1 MAVATCAGGGLLPRK
16 HLAPLGA
23 MTVAAALTLS
33 GCSDQSPK
41 DPPPSPSG
49 TGTRAPLYDEL
60 PAAVKK
66 SGVIK
71 VGSDMLYPPM
81 EFIQNGKPTG
91 VDPGLAEVLGRELGV
106 RFQFSNSAFDTLLTG
121 LRANRHDVVMS
132 AMSDTKER
140 QQGLDPSTGEKIG
153 EDVDFVDYFTAG
165 SSIMVK
171 KGNPEKIKT
180 LADLCGR
187 KVAVQSG
194 STAYD
199 LLRSQ
204 QCDEPIDI
212 EAYDTHDEA
221 QARLASGAAV
231 ADVADYP
238 VVAYAAQTSGGGKDF
253 EVVGE
258 QIGPGPYGMAVPA
271 SNKQLRDAL
280 EAALNAAIQD
290 GSYKQVLDKW
300 NVGDGAVTDATING
314 GT

>member
-23 MTVAAALTLS
+23 MTVAAALTLT

-49 TGTRAPLYDEL
+49 TGTRAPLYEEL

-106 RFQFSNSAFDTLLTG
+106 RFQFANSAFDTLLTG
-121 LRANRHDVVMS
+121 LRAKRYDVVMS

-171 KGNPEKIKT
+171 KGNPEKIRT
-180 LADLCGR
+180 PADLCGR

-199 LLRSQ
+199 LLQSQ

-221 QARLASGAAV
+221 QARWAPVPRWPMSPTTRRSPTRRRPRAAARTSRWSVSRSGPVRTASRCRLRT
-231 ADVADYP
+231 
-238 VVAYAAQTSGGGKDF
+238 TSC
-253 EVVGE
+253 
-258 QIGPGPYGMAVPA
+258 
-271 SNKQLRDAL
+271 
-280 EAALNAAIQD
+280 
-290 GSYKQVLDKW
+290 
-300 NVGDGAVTDATING
+300 
-314 GT
+314 GTRSRRP